1 MERRGSRGAG
11 QCRTSIDDHGHHV
24 GGAPQ
29 ANAVAEELE
38 RYMPDPGAVPR
49 ARFSDAHVD
58 SEQASTM
65 VGAMPF
71 DMILGTCN
79 PVAPPLTITFDPPKA
94 IGNVTFS
101 PQYEG
106 APGCVHGAAL
116 AGVFD
121 IMLTAANFL
130 VNAAGPTVEL
140 TIRYRKPTLISE
152 PAFFEAWVTRQQGRR
167 TYSQGQLIQDGVVK
181 VEAVGEF
188 VDIGRVDASARKPP
202 TGTRPSR
209 RRDIGRRSPAVSD
222 ERCRECQIGSSSSV
236 EQLQRVV
243 AIVHK

>member
-1 MERRGSRGAG
+1 L
-11 QCRTSIDDHGHHV
+11 
-24 GGAPQ
+24 GAPVAEPAEPDDAPVTGGKPWSGGGREELANAVRRLMTTVITSAAPPEMLEDATAQ

-188 VDIGRVDASARKPP
+188 VDIGRARIESMHRR
-202 TGTRPSR
+202 GSR
-209 RRDIGRRSPAVSD
+209 RREPGPH
-222 ERCRECQIGSSSSV
+222 EE
-236 EQLQRVV
+236 ET
-243 AIVHK
+243 